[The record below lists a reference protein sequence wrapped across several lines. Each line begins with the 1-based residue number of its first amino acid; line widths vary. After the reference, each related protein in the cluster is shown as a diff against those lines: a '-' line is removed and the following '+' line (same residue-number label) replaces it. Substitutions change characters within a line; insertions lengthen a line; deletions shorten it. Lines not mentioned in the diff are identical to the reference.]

1 MENIRKQEIT
11 ICVSGN
17 KVMWIKSGS
26 EKHYEVYGDYVVK
39 GKWYPADNNT
49 VWTALD
55 RNKEYCENCHYRKS
69 YNGAVLVSKKA
80 IIAAIIAWLVP
91 IVGALINV
99 AVKVL

>member
-17 KVMWIKSGS
+17 KVMWIKSGR
-26 EKHYEVYGDYVVK
+26 